1 LRRELSSTI
10 LSLLERG
17 ITRPRSGRQLYICY
31 LGKRWDVSSA
41 TCMGTSH
48 GRVSVGRNRSPSLPR
63 GGMSTSNIGTST
75 TTAYVPVWGLHSAR
89 LRKEAVAERAGR
101 GGRLYISTSTVRRVR
116 HKSSLAPLA
125 RAASHHQTHLQQSQ
139 VCWYTVRRWN
149 ICPKKERMTSAAG
162 RTDYRM
168 LVL

>member
-1 LRRELSSTI
+1 MRRELSSTI
-10 LSLLERG
+10 LSLLGRG
-17 ITRPRSGRQLYICY
+17 IRRPRSGRQLYICY

-101 GGRLYISTSTVRRVR
+101 GGRLYTSTSTVRRVR